1 MCKEFPGFV
10 CAVSNKDDF
19 AQELTEYG
27 FDYVAGDKPVV
38 AARDAKGLKYKMEV
52 IIPLIVLYYLV
63 TIAYLSLSL
72 LNICDN
78 LHEI

>member
-52 IIPLIVLYYLV
+52 IF
-63 TIAYLSLSL
+63 S
-72 LNICDN
+72 
-78 LHEI
+78 

>member
-52 IIPLIVLYYLV
+52 IIKPLEDHDGVYSGSAAVSSVLHP
-63 TIAYLSLSL
+63 I
-72 LNICDN
+72 
-78 LHEI
+78 